1 MAARRGP
8 GNPAVLDL
16 SGTVTALCAATK
28 QFLAGTPPEHVGYAG
43 SAPAALYYDA
53 WIGTPW
59 LPILMQYD
67 VQFTPVKYLDPNISG
82 TTPSYPPSFIGD
94 NFDLDDD
101 SIDLV
106 YKGQLP
112 TSLEPY
118 QGTAILTPNA
128 HVDLATEISTF
139 IENVGPDAE
148 LQAVLD
154 DLKGLPL
161 LAQGLTGASEAFLM
175 RGLTLQMPVGDPF
188 ASLPDEKSLVEHVK
202 NAVGRQNRVAPLPEN
217 SFNPIRAGLLTLTK
231 LRLIDVFGRFKD
243 YPSPNVVVA
252 KGLWPPPRLSI
263 PAGTALLPPRITQPS
278 RLLFRWRTADDRN
291 VETNAS
297 PATSP
302 VLGWVIPNYLDYS
315 LQIYAASGA
324 PLGELAL
331 SADQKKV
338 LWTPAPGSR
347 YPITTPIATVFQDQN
362 DDLSAF
368 ALGIYNGGDA
378 SFFAPFFD
386 AVREALAFSLPQQFA
401 ESAAGGA
408 GRAAAGAGAPAWR
421 WISRALPPRMSP
433 GPGSRTWY

>member
-1 MAARRGP
+1 MAEIQALLAEAFFLTAGLQPSVVAAVAARRGP

-16 SGTVTALCAATK
+16 SGTVTALRAATK

-53 WIGTPW
+53 WNGTPW

-67 VQFTPVKYLDPNISG
+67 VQFTPVKYLDPNNPN
-82 TTPSYPPSFIGD
+82 TAPSYPPSFIGD
-94 NFDLDDD
+94 NFDLDDH

-112 TSLEPY
+112 TSLEAY

-139 IENVGPDAE
+139 IDNVGPDAE

-188 ASLPDEKSLVEHVK
+188 ASLPDEKSLVEDVK

-231 LRLIDVFGRFKD
+231 LLPHRRLRTIQGLPFAERGGGQGALAA
-243 YPSPNVVVA
+243 PSTLDT
-252 KGLWPPPRLSI
+252 GGDRS
-263 PAGTALLPPRITQPS
+263 PS
-278 RLLFRWRTADDRN
+278 TADH
-291 VETNAS
+291 A
-297 PATSP
+297 
-302 VLGWVIPNYLDYS
+302 
-315 LQIYAASGA
+315 
-324 PLGELAL
+324 
-331 SADQKKV
+331 
-338 LWTPAPGSR
+338 
-347 YPITTPIATVFQDQN
+347 
-362 DDLSAF
+362 
-368 ALGIYNGGDA
+368 
-378 SFFAPFFD
+378 
-386 AVREALAFSLPQQFA
+386 A
-401 ESAAGGA
+401 ESAALPLARGRRPERGDQRVAGHLAGTGLGDPELPGLFAPDLCGKRGPA
-408 GRAAAGAGAPAWR
+408 GRAGALGRPKKGALDA
-421 WISRALPPRMSP
+421 
-433 GPGSRTWY
+433 RTGWPLSDQDAD